1 MGKQR
6 ENYELKKFTLIGKK
20 AFRKFYGGKMT
31 LKKQNKT
38 KPVKL
43 VKKKMLVS
51 KLKFVNL

>member
-1 MGKQR
+1 
-6 ENYELKKFTLIGKK
+6 
-20 AFRKFYGGKMT
+20 MT
-31 LKKQNKT
+31 FKKQNKT

>member
-1 MGKQR
+1 
-6 ENYELKKFTLIGKK
+6 
-20 AFRKFYGGKMT
+20 MT
-31 LKKQNKT
+31 LKNQNKT

>member
-1 MGKQR
+1 
-6 ENYELKKFTLIGKK
+6 
-20 AFRKFYGGKMT
+20 MT

>member
-1 MGKQR
+1 MG
-6 ENYELKKFTLIGKK
+6 ENDIKKT
-20 AFRKFYGGKMT
+20 
-31 LKKQNKT
+31 KQNKT

>member
-1 MGKQR
+1 M
-6 ENYELKKFTLIGKK
+6 
-20 AFRKFYGGKMT
+20 GKMT

>member
-1 MGKQR
+1 MG
-6 ENYELKKFTLIGKK
+6 ENDIKKT
-20 AFRKFYGGKMT
+20 
-31 LKKQNKT
+31 KQN